1 MLPQENLI
9 FRSSKTAGNAPK
21 SRILLIL
28 SLSMG
33 MQLYSSIKNSYSTRC
48 TRLKLALHA
57 RDLVEF
63 CQTLQTGLML
73 LTATSFI
80 LRAFRC
86 KQTACLRLS
95 VHYC

>member
-33 MQLYSSIKNSYSTRC
+33 IHLYSSIKKTRI
-48 TRLKLALHA
+48 A
-57 RDLVEF
+57 R
-63 CQTLQTGLML
+63 G
-73 LTATSFI
+73 A
-80 LRAFRC
+80 RG
-86 KQTACLRLS
+86 
-95 VHYC
+95 